1 MHYILVLGKPKV
13 DFTYKTFIFT
23 NGIVLLIRAVNC
35 SETACTI
42 HKKEF
47 GLILTAVGP

>member
-1 MHYILVLGKPKV
+1 MHSISMLGKPNV
-13 DFTYKTFIFT
+13 DLTYNTFIFT